1 MGESNKQNLR
11 YYFVD
16 EAGDGTLFDRKGRV
30 IIGNEGCSSFFI
42 LGLLDVL
49 NPVLL
54 ERDIKALREKL
65 LSDPYFEGV
74 PSMKPGG
81 KKTSLAFHAKDDLP
95 EVRRDVFSVL
105 MQHEMR
111 FFAVVRD
118 KGKLLEYVRQ
128 RNETD
133 VDYRYHPN
141 ELYDYLVRHL
151 FRDRLHKDDAYNIYF
166 AKRGKSDRTKALY
179 LALQAARGRFTEKWG
194 IASMAP
200 INVIAGRPSEMAS
213 LQAADYFL
221 WALQRLYER
230 KEDRYVRLLWPAFC
244 LVRDLDDTKNRPY
257 GEYYTQKKPLTLAA
271 IENRPGI

>member
-1 MGESNKQNLR
+1 
-11 YYFVD
+11 
-16 EAGDGTLFDRKGRV
+16 
-30 IIGNEGCSSFFI
+30 
-42 LGLLDVL
+42 
-49 NPVLL
+49 
-54 ERDIKALREKL
+54 
-65 LSDPYFEGV
+65 
-74 PSMKPGG
+74 MKPGG

-271 IENRPGI
+271 IENHPGI

>member
-1 MGESNKQNLR
+1 MDELNKQNLCH
-11 YYFVD
+11 YFVD

-30 IIGNEGCSSFFI
+30 IIGNEGCSLFFI
-42 LGLLDVL
+42 SGLLDIL
-49 NPVLL
+49 DPVSL
-54 ERDIKALREKL
+54 ERDMKALREKL
-65 LSDPYFEGV
+65 VNDPYFEGV
-74 PSMKPGG
+74 PSMKPEA
-81 KKTSLAFHAKDDLP
+81 KKTFLAFHAKDDLP
-95 EVRRDVFSVL
+95 EVRRDVFSLL
-105 MQHEMR
+105 MRHELR
-111 FFAVVRD
+111 FFAAVRE

-128 RNETD
+128 RNEVD
-133 VDYRYHPN
+133 GDYRYHPN

-179 LALQAARGRFTEKWG
+179 AALQAARGRFTEKWR
-194 IASMAP
+194 IASTAP
-200 INVIAGRPSEMAS
+200 IRVVASRPAERAS

-244 LVRDLDDTKNRPY
+244 LVRDLDDTRNRRY

-271 IENRPGI
+271 LENRPGI

>member
-1 MGESNKQNLR
+1 MDESNKQNVR

-49 NPVLL
+49 DPVLL
-54 ERDIKALREKL
+54 ERDMKALREKL
-65 LSDPYFEGV
+65 LGDPYFEGV
-74 PSMKPGG
+74 PSMKPEA
-81 KKTSLAFHAKDDLP
+81 KKISLAFHAKDDLP
-95 EVRRDVFSVL
+95 EVRRDVFSLL
-105 MQHEMR
+105 MQHELR

-128 RNETD
+128 KNE
-133 VDYRYHPN
+133 VGAGYRYHPN

-151 FRDRLHKDDAYNIYF
+151 FSDRLHKDDAYGICF

-179 LALQAARGRFTEKWG
+179 AALHAARGRFREKWG
-194 IASMAP
+194 IAGMAP
-200 INVIAGRPSEMAS
+200 IKVVAGIPSGMAG

-221 WALQRLYER
+221 WSLQRFYER
-230 KEDRYVRLLWPAFC
+230 KEDRYIRLLWPAFC
-244 LVRDLDDTKNRPY
+244 LVRDLDDTRNRRY
-257 GEYYTQKKPLTLAA
+257 GEYYTQERPLSLAA
-271 IENRPGI
+271 IEDRPGI